1 MEMNEIINHIGLKI
15 GEITEIDPDNR
26 TRVLLKDLE
35 TKEETPWCNFLFSY
49 AGNGK
54 GIFLDHAIGDKV
66 LFTLFS
72 DEQGFIFGQYYAKGD
87 TVPGSENNDVLHQI
101 NSSNFL
107 GVDKVSKTL
116 KCNYDNIEAKGATKL
131 LLDSDISI
139 LLGENGVDFLIKG
152 TAFVSLFN
160 TLVGV
165 ISSHSHGLAADPAL
179 VTACTNF
186 VAGVN
191 NTLSTLAKVE

>member
-87 TVPGSENNDVLHQI
+87 TVPGSENNDILHQI
-101 NSSNFL
+101 DSSNFL

-116 KCNYDNIEAKGATKL
+116 KCNYDNVELGQSPTEKAVLGDQLKSVIEDLIDILKNSFVVDVPGVTAGSVAVLGTTNTATGT
-131 LLDSDISI
+131 LLDGI
-139 LLGENGVDFLIKG
+139 
-152 TAFVSLFN
+152 VSQ
-160 TLVGV
+160 
-165 ISSHSHGLAADPAL
+165 
-179 VTACTNF
+179 
-186 VAGVN
+186 
-191 NTLSTLAKVE
+191 LSTILATQVKVK